1 MKRQP
6 VGCYLFW
13 IRKRGINKLTTE
25 YIVEAKTREE
35 LRKCAELLRKK
46 LGLENTLRIPI
57 VHLLDV
63 FTEINP
69 DFNYEIV
76 SDDYFPDEVH
86 ADTDI
91 RTGHIRIK
99 ESVYDG
105 ACDGRGR
112 DRMTIAHEIGHQ
124 FTLCVLGFKLTR
136 RYGCSEPR
144 PYEDPEWQAKC
155 FAGEFMISRK
165 LTRDMTPQEI
175 SYRCGVSLDAAKY
188 QFMHR

>member
-1 MKRQP
+1 M
-6 VGCYLFW
+6 
-13 IRKRGINKLTTE
+13 TTE
-25 YIVEAKTREE
+25 YIVEAKSRKE
-35 LRKCAELLRKK
+35 LRRCAELLRDK

-63 FTEINP
+63 FAEILP
-69 DFNYEIV
+69 DFSYEIV
-76 SDDYFPDEVH
+76 SDDWFVDEVH

-105 ACDGRGR
+105 ACDGKGR
-112 DRMTIAHEIGHQ
+112 DRMTIAHEIGHH

-136 RYGCSEPR
+136 RYGYSDPM

-155 FAGEFMISRK
+155 FAGEFMISHK
-165 LTRDMTPQEI
+165 LTHKMTPQEI
-175 SYRCGVSLDAAKY
+175 SERCGVSLDAAKY
-188 QFMHR
+188 QFKHR